1 MAKYP
6 VAGPRECFEC
16 ESLLVMA
23 ESSLVFVVDDDPSMR
38 ALMEAT
44 LKRHGIGARSFQ
56 SAEEM
61 LHAGVLGDRGSPRC
75 VLLDLEMPGASGL
88 DLLGRMQEEWT
99 SGEIVP
105 WPVIVITAKGSVKS
119 AVQSMKMGAV
129 DFVEKPFEID
139 AVVKQVQDT
148 LARHGVLVQQAQGR
162 ATFRQ
167 RVARLSPRERELL
180 DAIVQGQSTKM
191 IADKLGISARTVD
204 HHRANLMEKMKAE
217 NVADLVRIAV
227 GADYQSVP

>member
-1 MAKYP
+1 MS
-6 VAGPRECFEC
+6 E
-16 ESLLVMA
+16 L
-23 ESSLVFVVDDDPSMR
+23 SLVFVVDDDPSMR

-44 LKRHGIGARSFQ
+44 LKREGIAVQLFE
-56 SAEEM
+56 SAEAM
-61 LHAGVLGDRGSPRC
+61 LTAGVLGDLGAPRC

-88 DLLGRMQEEWT
+88 ELLARMQQEWT
-99 SGEIVP
+99 AREIVP

-129 DFVEKPFEID
+129 DFLEKPFEID
-139 AVVKQVQDT
+139 ALVKQVHDT
-148 LARHGVLVQQAQGR
+148 LGRHNTAVAQAHDR
-162 ATFRQ
+162 AMFRQ

-204 HHRANLMEKMKAE
+204 HHRANLMQKMKAE

-227 GADYQSVP
+227 GADYQSVPS